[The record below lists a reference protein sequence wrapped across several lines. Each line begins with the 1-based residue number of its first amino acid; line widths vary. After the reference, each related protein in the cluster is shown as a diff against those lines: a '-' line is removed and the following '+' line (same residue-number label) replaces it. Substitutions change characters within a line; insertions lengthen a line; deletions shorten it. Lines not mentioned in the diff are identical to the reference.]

1 MAGVPHA
8 PDAALCP
15 DGHHRRR
22 FRMDDNP
29 DSDRR
34 GTAQRVR
41 DGGLRSL
48 DCGAGR
54 RADIDQ
60 IGRVNE
66 GGYPIGGASVEEV
79 AILLRI
85 SSGRRLPARVG
96 DESLDDPGPDLT
108 GVPQPLDGQPAG
120 QLTCAPMRGPC
131 RRSLTGHVCLVS
143 TAVSPLPAR
152 TACDRCRRDTVPPDR
167 SAIPGPAGHP
177 QQETSGDRPARRYL
191 TVSGR
196 MERSAGAARP
206 IPRCVKGTL
215 VPSRDV

>member
-29 DSDRR
+29 DGSDRR
-34 GTAQRVR
+34 GTALRVR
-41 DGGLRSL
+41 DRGLRSL
-48 DCGAGR
+48 DCGASR
-54 RADIDQ
+54 RAHIDQ

-66 GGYPIGGASVEEV
+66 GGYPIGGASVDEV

-108 GVPQPLDGQPAG
+108 GVPQPFDGQPAG
-120 QLTCAPMRGPC
+120 QLTCAPMRGLAAAPSPATCAWCRRRYHRCRPGQLAIDAAATPC
-131 RRSLTGHVCLVS
+131 RPTGRRSLARQVIRSRRPPGTGQHGGISRFQDGWSAVRGPLV
-143 TAVSPLPAR
+143 R
-152 TACDRCRRDTVPPDR
+152 
-167 SAIPGPAGHP
+167 
-177 QQETSGDRPARRYL
+177 
-191 TVSGR
+191 
-196 MERSAGAARP
+196 
-206 IPRCVKGTL
+206 
-215 VPSRDV
+215 SRDV